1 MYWAIFMYLCGAV
14 GVFFQHNIQYI
25 IPWWKDKPM
34 ITTVVFSIPIGYFY
48 LISWTYF
55 TDHFK
60 SVWSTRF
67 LFFGLSYLVFPVL
80 AYYFLRESP
89 FTMKTVISTILSI
102 TIIYI
107 QYRL

>member
-1 MYWAIFMYLCGAV
+1 L
-14 GVFFQHNIQYI
+14 
-25 IPWWKDKPM
+25 
-34 ITTVVFSIPIGYFY
+34 
-48 LISWTYF
+48 
-55 TDHFK
+55 
-60 SVWSTRF
+60 STRF